1 MPFRS
6 MRYAP
11 SRHFCKAAKAC
22 CVALPAVTFGAETSA
37 SGSAYAATANIAT
50 STIASFMVCSLLSLS
65 FGVFLTR
72 CKF

>member
-11 SRHFCKAAKAC
+11 SRHLARPLAC
-22 CVALPAVTFGAETSA
+22 CVALPAVTFGAEASA

-50 STIASFMVCSLLSLS
+50 STIASFMLLLC
-65 FGVFLTR
+65 FPCRLECF
-72 CKF
+72 